1 MLHPRPCVSRL
12 ESDFCTS
19 ARVFAFRPPQGSL
32 TSLTFAFGY
41 TSALSTCGWTCSLI
55 RTNSFDMLDA
65 DFKVGTL
72 AERTSKQPGRARHTT
87 KACTIVSQ
95 ARHRDAGR

>member
-1 MLHPRPCVSRL
+1 
-12 ESDFCTS
+12 
-19 ARVFAFRPPQGSL
+19 
-32 TSLTFAFGY
+32 
-41 TSALSTCGWTCSLI
+41 LI

-87 KACTIVSQ
+87 TTSSILSL
-95 ARHRDAGR
+95 ARQLLM